1 MSLSCRKP
9 LQWAVAMTVAP
20 TLVAQVAKAN
30 AADTANMDAAQRA
43 KELVLA
49 VADLD
54 ICRATAYA

>member
-1 MSLSCRKP
+1 
-9 LQWAVAMTVAP
+9 MTVAP